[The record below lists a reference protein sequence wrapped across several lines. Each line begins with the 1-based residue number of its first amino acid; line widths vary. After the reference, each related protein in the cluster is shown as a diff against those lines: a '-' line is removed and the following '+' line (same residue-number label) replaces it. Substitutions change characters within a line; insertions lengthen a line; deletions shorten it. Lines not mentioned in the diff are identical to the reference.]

1 MPGMGT
7 VVVCSLAVGYV
18 CGSFLTAELVS
29 KHVSGKSAFD
39 VGMGNP
45 GMANMGATYGTGWAA
60 VTLAGD
66 IAKTILAFVLARSL
80 FPATADVAGTAAAV
94 GATLGH
100 VFPAWHRFH
109 GGKGVATTC
118 AGIILV
124 APVAG
129 WHCGDDR
136 PSRGALWRLPLP
148 GRSCHTGGV
157 AGHRA
162 RLPGHGA
169 HNCRS
174 VACGRCR
181 LVPRRASGRHQ
192 DRRDTPCVDKQE
204 VPLVVVQKSSLKPSR
219 RPREPSSADVRG
231 VCRRTFGSYRSPA
244 TPAHTQPHIVRP
256 RTSARAS
263 RGGKQ

>member
-80 FPATADVAGTAAAV
+80 FPATADVGWYGSRCGRHAGPRV
-94 GATLGH
+94 
-100 VFPAWHRFH
+100 P
-109 GGKGVATTC
+109 C
-118 AGIILV
+118 V
-124 APVAG
+124 APLPRRQG
-129 WHCGDDR
+129 RGHNLRGNHPRGTSGGRHCGDDR

>member
-100 VFPAWHRFH
+100 VFPAWHRFRGNH
-109 GGKGVATTC
+109 PRGTSGGR
-118 AGIILV
+118 
-124 APVAG
+124 
-129 WHCGDDR
+129 HCGDDR